1 MTESFLPDLDIDY
14 ELSSCRILGFA
25 GMEQDVITH
34 TFRNYSTV
42 NVVDLGQFDELA
54 NTVLFDGSPSIST
67 SHAFYEMRM
76 HYLMEQVARRQN
88 STVVITHLQTQSE
101 YDFVLSQNSKSTVY
115 MVRQANCTHY
125 LPEVEAKPD
134 ILLSLL

>member
-1 MTESFLPDLDIDY
+1 MTESFLPDFDIDFD
-14 ELSSCRILGFA
+14 LSSCRILGFT
-25 GMEQDVITH
+25 GLEQDVITH

-42 NVVDLGQFDELA
+42 NVIDLGQFDELA
-54 NTVLFDGSPSIST
+54 NTVLFDGSQST
-67 SHAFYEMRM
+67 STSNAFYEMRM
-76 HYLMEQVARRQN
+76 QYLMEQVARRQN